1 MTMQRLNVPR
11 LNAKD
16 LHALVAVAHF
26 GSLINASAFLQTSQ
40 SALTGAR
47 VVDMTRTR
55 RRKA

>member
-1 MTMQRLNVPR
+1 MFRGSTRKTCMPWF
-11 LNAKD
+11 
-16 LHALVAVAHF
+16 AVAHF